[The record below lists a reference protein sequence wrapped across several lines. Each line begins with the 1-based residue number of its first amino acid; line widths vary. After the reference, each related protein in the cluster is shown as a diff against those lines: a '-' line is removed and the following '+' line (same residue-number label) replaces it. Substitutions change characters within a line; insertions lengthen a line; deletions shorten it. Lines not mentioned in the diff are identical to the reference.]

1 MRVASGAAPGAA
13 ALAQAPAAV
22 IGDLAIIRKLTS
34 VADISRLL
42 HDTLARERAVD
53 QELEQ
58 LLGRRVQVEQGL
70 LGLRGSTAEVRG
82 GIPIFF
88 MGCEDEVT
96 AMFTIKDFPAGPLRV
111 GNPQTDMY
119 ASY

>member
-1 MRVASGAAPGAA
+1 MRAASGPVPAAT
-13 ALAQAPAAV
+13 ALAQAPAAA

-58 LLGRRVQVEQGL
+58 LLGRRLQVEQGL
-70 LGLRGSTAEVRG
+70 LGLRGSTAEVGEQGLHLVQTR
-82 GIPIFF
+82 PLVCLR
-88 MGCEDEVT
+88 MEALST
-96 AMFTIKDFPAGPLRV
+96 PLR
-111 GNPQTDMY
+111 GISADGCW
-119 ASY
+119 

>member
-1 MRVASGAAPGAA
+1 MRVASSATPAAG
-13 ALAQAPAAV
+13 ALAQAPAAA

-82 GIPIFF
+82 LHCITFQIAGLL
-88 MGCEDEVT
+88 GCL
-96 AMFTIKDFPAGPLRV
+96 KK
-111 GNPQTDMY
+111 
-119 ASY
+119 